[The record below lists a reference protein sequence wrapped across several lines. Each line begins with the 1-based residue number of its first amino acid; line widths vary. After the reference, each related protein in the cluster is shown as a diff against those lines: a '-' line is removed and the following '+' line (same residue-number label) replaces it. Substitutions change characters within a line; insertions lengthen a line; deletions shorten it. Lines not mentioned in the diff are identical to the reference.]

1 VKSIRRYGSL
11 EALLSCLAAAGLGLS
26 ACGGQGDVARAP
38 TPSKVAWNDSGDQ
51 AAPAAEAATSADE
64 ADEADP
70 AEEVSSASPP
80 GKSQPPVIDLDALP
94 AKAPPAAAPKAV
106 AAKPAE
112 SEPVAA
118 EELSEEEP
126 AAPAARPAARA
137 ARPAPRAAKPAAP
150 AAEPESPASDPLAA
164 ELRKRRAQAKARSE
178 ARSEE
183 PAPDARTAPAP
194 PTRPDYGGSDPC
206 RATSFSVPRVREA
219 CASGGRTA
227 AKRVMKEA
235 IGKATA
241 TGQVLK
247 CSNCHA
253 NQSDYTLKSNA
264 AADLERWLG
273 D

>member
-11 EALLSCLAAAGLGLS
+11 EALLACLAAAGLGLS

-38 TPSKVAWNDSGDQ
+38 TPSKVAWNNSGDDTG
-51 AAPAAEAATSADE
+51 AGAEA
-64 ADEADP
+64 
-70 AEEVSSASPP
+70 SSASAEPDEQEDTPVSAP
-80 GKSQPPVIDLDALP
+80 GKSQPPVIDLDAPPSKPRP
-94 AKAPPAAAPKAV
+94 AREPKALAESTV
-106 AAKPAE
+106 E
-112 SEPVAA
+112 SEPAK
-118 EELSEEEP
+118 EEEVVEEEEE
-126 AAPAARPAARA
+126 APAP
-137 ARPAPRAAKPAAP
+137 AAKPAAP
-150 AAEPESPASDPLAA
+150 ARAEEPDSPASDPLAV

-178 ARSEE
+178 AKSEE
-183 PAPDARTAPAP
+183 PPTQKRAAAAAPTKR
-194 PTRPDYGGSDPC
+194 DYGGSDPC
-206 RATSFSVPRVREA
+206 RATSFSVPRVRDA

-264 AADLERWLG
+264 AADLQRWLG